1 MKNQKDKQ
9 QEAKRPYK
17 KPELIEID
25 LLVNTDGKSNYSV
38 NEATFFGIDFAP
50 S

>member
-17 KPELIEID
+17 KPELIQID
-25 LLVNTDGKSNYSV
+25 LRVGTAGKTSPFP
-38 NEATFFGIDFAP
+38 NETTTAGTAGP